1 MTKMCII
8 LQLCQI
14 IDYLCV
20 NALIFV
26 SVNIWGLKV
35 KVTLLR
41 LYKTYFLKLP
51 NKNISLKHYIEVGII
66 SQLCNNHQVNMQVMF
81 THLVSCGI

>member
-1 MTKMCII
+1 MCIK

-20 NALIFV
+20 NVLIFV
-26 SVNIWGLKV
+26 SMNIQGLKV

-41 LYKTYFLKLP
+41 LYKTCLLKLL
-51 NKNISLKHYIEVGII
+51 NKNIALKHYIEVGMA
-66 SQLCNNHQVNMQVMF
+66 SQLCNNH
-81 THLVSCGI
+81 